1 MGHELLRYRPEHYL
15 EALHQLGGRASL
27 SALAR
32 EVGVKPSTARK
43 MVLYLQAEGLVE
55 YRGRG
60 GVLLTEAGRA
70 RVEYLDKIHSSLA
83 DFFKTI
89 GVEEELAESEAEKLE
104 HVIDP
109 RVVERLAAV
118 AQLLKSLKA
127 LCGR

>member
-15 EALHQLGGRASL
+15 EALQQLGGRASL
-27 SALAR
+27 TALAR
-32 EVGVKPSTARK
+32 VVGVKPSTARK

-60 GVLLTEAGRA
+60 GVLLTEAGRT
-70 RVEYLDKIHSSLA
+70 RVEYLGKIHRSLA
-83 DFFKTI
+83 DFFRAI
-89 GVEEELAESEAEKLE
+89 GVDDELAESEAEKLE
-104 HVIDP
+104 HLIDP

-118 AQLLKSLKA
+118 AQLLKGLKM

>member
-1 MGHELLRYRPEHYL
+1 M
-15 EALHQLGGRASL
+15 
-27 SALAR
+27 
-32 EVGVKPSTARK
+32 
-43 MVLYLQAEGLVE
+43 
-55 YRGRG
+55 
-60 GVLLTEAGRA
+60 
-70 RVEYLDKIHSSLA
+70 
-83 DFFKTI
+83 